1 MKITD
6 FFSYCIKC
14 GMDADPRGKEEVKSC
29 LAFER
34 EKFNKMSAEEKKFY
48 DKERLVN
55 PYADSR
61 ILHSPSNGEIRRILC
76 GIDIDVGEILLADN
90 LKKNGAGF
98 DLVMGHHPSG
108 YSYSNFFDV
117 MDMQSEI
124 QSNWGVPINI
134 AEDLLSKRRQSVERS
149 VMPRNHTKTV
159 DAARILGV
167 PFLNVHTPADNH
179 VASFL
184 GRIFAR
190 EKKLRLKDVIERLVK
205 IKEYRWAMKNFLPGP
220 KIIVGKP
227 AHRAGK
233 IVVDMTGGTE
243 GSVDAV
249 PKMAAAGVGTIVG
262 MHFSEKHIKK
272 ARSSH
277 INIVIAGHISSD
289 NLGLNLLLDKVE
301 KKFGKLQI
309 TECSGFH
316 RVSRK

>member
-1 MKITD
+1 
-6 FFSYCIKC
+6 
-14 GMDADPRGKEEVKSC
+14 MDADPRGRDAVKRS
-29 LAFER
+29 LAFEK
-34 EKFNKMSAEEKKFY
+34 EKFDKLSTDEKKFY

-61 ILHSPSNGEIRRILC
+61 ILYNPSNGGVKKILC
-76 GIDIDVGEILLADN
+76 GIDIDTGEILLADY
-90 LKKNGAGF
+90 LKKTARGV
-98 DLVMGHHPSG
+98 DLVMAHHPQG

-117 MDMQSEI
+117 MYMQSEI
-124 QSNWGVPINI
+124 QSKWGVPINI
-134 AEDLLSKRRQSVERS
+134 AEDLLDKRCRDVEMS
-149 VMPRNHTKTV
+149 VMPRNHAKTV
-159 DAARILGV
+159 DAAKITGI

-184 GRIFAR
+184 GKIFAAA
-190 EKKLRLKDVIERLVK
+190 KNLRLKDVVARLAKIE
-205 IKEYRWAMKNFLPGP
+205 EYRWARKNFLPGP

-227 AHRAGK
+227 GSSAGK
-233 IVVDMTGGTE
+233 IVIDMTGGTE
-243 GSVDAV
+243 GPVDIIS
-249 PKMAAAGVGTIVG
+249 KMAAAGVGTIVG

-277 INIVIAGHISSD
+277 VNIIIAGHISSD
-289 NLGLNLLLDKVE
+289 NLGLNLLFDKVE